1 VTGKAPFLQPTGK
14 AFVPLAVHDI
24 VQKGRPGEMP
34 VAAFQKVLGGQ
45 VADLHIV
52 TLDARQG
59 NLVVDQRDGH
69 RGDAR

>member
-1 VTGKAPFLQPTGK
+1 
-14 AFVPLAVHDI
+14 
-24 VQKGRPGEMP
+24 MP
-34 VAAFQKVLGGQ
+34 VAAFQKVLCGQ
-45 VADLHIV
+45 LAYLHIV